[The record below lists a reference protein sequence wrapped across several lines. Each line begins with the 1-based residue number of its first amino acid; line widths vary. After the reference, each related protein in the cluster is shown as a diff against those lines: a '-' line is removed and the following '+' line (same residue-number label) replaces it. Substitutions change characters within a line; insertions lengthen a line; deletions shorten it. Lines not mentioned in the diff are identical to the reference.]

1 MYAILVASVLGLSMT
16 FIPPALAEESGQV
29 KAIAKSRDPSKYHT
43 PEMSAQMIFG
53 GAKYFVVGPIQK
65 TEGNY
70 YYIKD
75 EESGEQV
82 RVVMDEGTRVICS
95 LQTASGPNGDCAFK
109 PGDRVRAEVSDLGT
123 VTTIRKLPSEEK
135 LPYKTTMRQLG
146 DIVNIASPT
155 GDYVVLPAPMGSLRE
170 IDPKKPTPIKSPD
183 GKPLGTLDK
192 LIMDSGSGRIQYAV
206 VRLAD
211 DNLLVPVPWG
221 DLTISKQDGAY
232 VLTNR
237 GYQLEP
243 PMSPKEA
250 VDRSPK
256 LQELY
261 RIVKQLQD
269 EIPPDIRGQ
278 AKEGEQKKGEE
289 RPQMAQAEKPKC
301 PDPQAEK
308 GDVFRGQVVDVQDNF
323 LIVKDASGKLIH
335 VHKDQCTRQASQR
348 IRTGLFLPGDTV
360 EAYITPKGHAITL
373 SMLRAAPYGS
383 FPDQ

>member
-1 MYAILVASVLGLSMT
+1 V
-16 FIPPALAEESGQV
+16 
-29 KAIAKSRDPSKYHT
+29 
-43 PEMSAQMIFG
+43 
-53 GAKYFVVGPIQK
+53 
-65 TEGNY
+65 
-70 YYIKD
+70 
-75 EESGEQV
+75 
-82 RVVMDEGTRVICS
+82 
-95 LQTASGPNGDCAFK
+95 
-109 PGDRVRAEVSDLGT
+109 EVSDLGT
-123 VTTIRKLPSEEK
+123 ATTVRKLPSEEK
-135 LPYKTTMRQLG
+135 PPYKTTMRQLG
-146 DIVNIASPT
+146 DIGNIASPS
-155 GDYVVLPAPMGSLRE
+155 GDYVVLPTPMGSLRE
-170 IDPKKPTPIKSPD
+170 VDPKKPTPVKTPD
-183 GKPLGTLDK
+183 GKVLGTLHK

-206 VRLAD
+206 VQLAD

-221 DLTISKQDGAY
+221 DLTISQQDGAY

-243 PMSPKEA
+243 PESPKEA

-261 RIVKQLQD
+261 RIVQQLQD
-269 EIPPDIRGQ
+269 QIPPDVRGQ
-278 AKEGEQKKGEE
+278 AKEGGQKKGEE

-335 VHKDQCTRQASQR
+335 VHKDQCTRQVSQR

-360 EAYITPKGHAITL
+360 EAYVTPKGHAITL
-373 SMLRAAPYGS
+373 SMLRPAPYGS